1 MLRASQIMN
10 KVTITIASLLI
21 GLTSC
26 TKDANGVD
34 EITSTTSTV
43 VEAINTLNITES
55 GPSLSSRSN
64 EVIITVDVNGS
75 TYVAIDETPEA
86 FADDD
91 DSDSIYNIARFFASH
106 DVVVGQTVNS
116 SLNDATGE
124 IIETTVDLVGTMQ
137 IQLQGAVDGNTNE
150 FVLSTPTLEVRQ
162 YDNNANLINT
172 TSFVLQAQFVN
183 ATDNSV
189 SYNDNNG
196 LSFTL
201 SI

>member
-1 MLRASQIMN
+1 MN
-10 KVTITIASLLI
+10 KLFTTIAIALI
-21 GLTSC
+21 TLTSC

-43 VEAINTLNITES
+43 VEAISTLNITERA
-55 GPSLSSRSN
+55 PSASSRSN
-64 EVIITVDVNGS
+64 EVIITVNVNGAN
-75 TYVAIDETPEA
+75 YVAIDETPDA
-86 FADDD
+86 FADNDD
-91 DSDSIYNIARFFASH
+91 NDSIYNIARVFASH

-137 IQLQGAVDGNTNE
+137 IQLQGAVDGSTNE

-183 ATDNSV
+183 ATDTSV
-189 SYNDNNG
+189 SYNDSSTG

>member
-1 MLRASQIMN
+1 MN
-10 KVTITIASLLI
+10 KLFTTIAIALI
-21 GLTSC
+21 TLTSC

-43 VEAINTLNITES
+43 VEAISTLNITERA
-55 GPSLSSRSN
+55 PSASSRSN
-64 EVIITVDVNGS
+64 EVIITVNVNGAN
-75 TYVAIDETPEA
+75 YVAIDETPDA
-86 FADDD
+86 FADNDD
-91 DSDSIYNIARFFASH
+91 NDSIYNIARVFASH

-183 ATDNSV
+183 ATDTSV
-189 SYNDNNG
+189 SYNDSSTG